1 MKIAIIGSGISGILV
16 AKTFLESDYEV
27 YLFDAGNLN
36 LKISDKK
43 KLSFFS

>member
-1 MKIAIIGSGISGILV
+1 MKVAIIGSGISGILV

-36 LKISDKK
+36 LKISDKFH
-43 KLSFFS
+43 LTY